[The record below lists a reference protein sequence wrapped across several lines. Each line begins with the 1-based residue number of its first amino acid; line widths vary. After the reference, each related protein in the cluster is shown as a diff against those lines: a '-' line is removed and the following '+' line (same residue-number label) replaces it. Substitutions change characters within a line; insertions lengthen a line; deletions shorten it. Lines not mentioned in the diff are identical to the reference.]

1 VNGYSPAAPPQL
13 PVETPKKRPW
23 GRVFNTAHTEGALRG
38 GMRPDTEGDVYG
50 SDASTYVA
58 PDTDGDGYDDIGKLK
73 MTYRR
78 ADGVEIVRKLHGEA

>member
-1 VNGYSPAAPPQL
+1 
-13 PVETPKKRPW
+13 
-23 GRVFNTAHTEGALRG
+23 
-38 GMRPDTEGDVYG
+38 MRPDTEGDVYG
-50 SDASTYVA
+50 SDASAYVA